1 MFWADLGPPAG
12 RRPVCV
18 LTRDAAIDVLQA
30 VSCAPVT
37 RTIRGIRS
45 EVEVGTDEG
54 LPETS
59 VIACDNVVTIPKS
72 ALDAEPVGRLGFAK
86 RVELD
91 QGLRY
96 ALDIRY

>member
-1 MFWADLGPPAG
+1 MFWADLGLPTG

-30 VSCAPVT
+30 VTCAPVT
-37 RTIRGIRS
+37 HAIRGIQS

-59 VIACDNVVTIPKS
+59 VIACDSVVTIPKS
-72 ALDAEPVGRLGFAK
+72 ALDAEPVGRLGLPK

-91 QGLRY
+91 QGLRSV
-96 ALDIRY
+96 LDIGY